1 MPAQPFS
8 RIGQPVRVPVSAT
21 SASNEFVVTRSMM
34 PGIADLTFMFVNP
47 NPFDVRLEG
56 MPADTAF
63 SPVTATTGWLVLAR
77 QSLGPFT
84 SKNPARLSAQ
94 AFGTPGMPLPEG
106 FDYSNCVI
114 ELIYG
119 RGV

>member
-1 MPAQPFS
+1 MPAQPFA

-21 SASNEFVVTRSMM
+21 SAGSEFPVTAGMM
-34 PGIADLTFMFVNP
+34 PGNSDLTFMFVNP

-56 MPADTAF
+56 TPANSAF
-63 SPVTATTGWLVLAR
+63 VQVSESTGWLVLAR

-84 SKNPARLSAQ
+84 SKNPVKLSAQ
-94 AFGTPGMPLPEG
+94 AFGTPGMPLTPG
-106 FDYSNCVI
+106 YDYTGAVI
-114 ELIYG
+114 ELVYG